1 MDCTGENV
9 NKTLLA
15 ALLGATILAGGAQA
29 APADDIKA
37 LLEQKKP
44 IEAYNL
50 ARGNPGEMGNPIF
63 DFFYGIAAI
72 DAGHAGEGVLALER
86 YLLSFPDN
94 RSARFQLARG
104 YYVLGEDQRA
114 RDEFQN
120 LLADASG
127 TEKTTAERYLDAI
140 KAREGRYQPSATGF
154 LEAGLGFDSNIN
166 SGIAGG
172 STFSLPG
179 GTSLVLSPNS
189 VVAKSEDTFGT
200 IQGGLQGTYPLAPGI
215 AAFGTAG
222 FDGRFHSTSNFNQ
235 FDQVNYGASG
245 GLSFLT
251 DRNLYKA
258 GIGLSEGYVD
268 KQRYLTTTSL
278 FGEWQHQLDQ
288 FNRFSL
294 GGQVAGLD
302 FHEMNVYTTLNK
314 SARTRVE
321 VTPTRDS
328 TYTGL
333 SAGWIRSFN
342 AEYLPVLNASLNF
355 GDEANRANR
364 PDLSREIHGARLGL
378 SLTPAPKWGA
388 AIAAGVQDTAY
399 KSRGAFASSRKD
411 QTYTVDGSLSYFY
424 SKALSVRMEAAV
436 TQQKSNIGLFSYDR
450 YVVGVKA
457 RYDFK

>member
-1 MDCTGENV
+1 MKKFLFV
-9 NKTLLA
+9 
-15 ALLGATILAGGAQA
+15 ALLGILVAASGAHA

-44 IEAYNL
+44 VDAYTL
-50 ARGNPGEMGNPIF
+50 GRANPGELGNPIF
-63 DFFYGIAAI
+63 DFFFGIAAI

-86 YLLSFPDN
+86 YLLAFPDN

-114 RDEFQN
+114 RDEFQQ

-140 KAREGRYQPSATGF
+140 RAREGRYQPTATGY

-179 GTSLVLSPNS
+179 GTSLTLSPNS
-189 VVAKSEDTFGT
+189 VVAKSADTFAT
-200 IQGGLQGTYPLAPGI
+200 IQGGVQGTYPLAPGI
-215 AAFGTAG
+215 AGFGTAT
-222 FDGRFHSTSNFNQ
+222 FDSRFHSKSNFDQ
-235 FDQVNYGASG
+235 FDQFNFGGSG

-258 GIGLSEGYVD
+258 GIGLSEGFVD

-278 FGEWQHQLDQ
+278 FGEWQHQVDQ

-294 GGQVAGLD
+294 GAQVAGLD
-302 FHEMNVYTTLNK
+302 FHEVNVYTALDK

-321 VTPTRDS
+321 RTPTRDS
-328 TYTGL
+328 TYAGL
-333 SAGWIRSFN
+333 SAGWVRSFN
-342 AEYLPVLNASLNF
+342 AEYLPVLNVSLNF
-355 GDEANRANR
+355 GDEQNRANR
-364 PDLSREIHGARLGL
+364 PDLARAIHGAKVGL
-378 SLTPAPKWGA
+378 SLTPAPQWGA
-388 AIAAGVQDTAY
+388 AIAAGVQETNY
-399 KSRGAFASSRKD
+399 KARGAFASSRKD
-411 QTYTVDGSLSYFY
+411 ETYTLDGSLSYFY

-436 TQQKSNIGLFSYDR
+436 TQQQSNVGLFGYDR

>member
-1 MDCTGENV
+1 MIS
-9 NKTLLA
+9 A
-15 ALLGATILAGGAQA
+15 GAAQA
-29 APADDIKA
+29 APADDVKA
-37 LLEQKKP
+37 LLEQNKP
-44 IEAYNL
+44 LEAYKLGRANPDQL
-50 ARGNPGEMGNPIF
+50 GNPVF
-63 DFFYGIAAI
+63 DFFYGVAAI

-114 RDEFQN
+114 RDEFQQ

-127 TEKTTAERYLDAI
+127 AEKTTAERYLDAI
-140 KAREGRYQPSATGF
+140 KAREGRYQPTATGY

-166 SGIAGG
+166 SGIPGG

-179 GTSLVLSPNS
+179 GLSLVLAPNS
-189 VVAKSEDTFGT
+189 VMARSEDVFTT
-200 IQGGLQGTYPLAPGI
+200 LQGGVQGTYPLAPGI

-222 FDGRFHSTSNFNQ
+222 FDSRFHSKGNFDQ
-235 FDQVNYGASG
+235 FDQMNFGGSG

-251 DRNLYKA
+251 DRNLYKV
-258 GIGLSEGYVD
+258 GIGLAEGFVD

-278 FGEWQHQLDQ
+278 FGEWQHQYDQ

-302 FHEMNVYTTLNK
+302 FHEMNVYTALDK
-314 SARTRVE
+314 SARARVE
-321 VTPTRDS
+321 RTPTRDS

-333 SAGWIRSFN
+333 SAGWARSFN
-342 AEYLPVLNASLNF
+342 VEYLPVLNVSLNF

-364 PDLSREIHGARLGL
+364 PDLSREIHGGKVGV
-378 SLTPAPKWGA
+378 SLTPAPKWGMA
-388 AIAAGVQDTAY
+388 LAAGMQETSY
-399 KSRGAFASSRKD
+399 KAPGAFASSRKD
-411 QTYTVDGSLSYFY
+411 QAYTLDGSLSYFY
-424 SKALSVRMEAAV
+424 SKALSIRMEAAV
-436 TQQKSNIGLFSYDR
+436 TQQQSNIGLFEYDR
-450 YVVGVKA
+450 YVVGLKA

>member
-1 MDCTGENV
+1 M
-9 NKTLLA
+9 KK
-15 ALLGATILAGGAQA
+15 TILATLLGVMISAGTAHA
-29 APADDIKA
+29 APADDVKA

-44 IEAYNL
+44 LEAYNL
-50 ARGNPGEMGNPIF
+50 GRANPDQLGNPVF
-63 DFFYGIAAI
+63 DFFFGIAAI

-127 TEKTTAERYLDAI
+127 NEKTTAERYLDAI
-140 KAREGRYQPSATGF
+140 KAREGRYTPTAIGY

-166 SGIAGG
+166 SGIPGG
-172 STFSLPG
+172 STFALPG
-179 GTSLVLSPNS
+179 GLSLFLSPNS
-189 VVAKSEDTFGT
+189 VMARSADTIGT
-200 IQGGLQGTYPLAPGI
+200 LQGGVQGTYPLAPGV

-222 FDGRFHSTSNFNQ
+222 FDGRFHSKGNFDQ
-235 FDQVNYGASG
+235 FDQLSVNGAG
-245 GLSFLT
+245 GLSFLS
-251 DRNLYKA
+251 DKNLYKA
-258 GIGLSEGYVD
+258 GLGLSEAMVD
-268 KQRYLTTTSL
+268 KQRYLTTVSL
-278 FGEWQHQLDQ
+278 FGEWQHQYDQ

-321 VTPTRDS
+321 RTPTRDA

-333 SAGWIRSFN
+333 SAGWTRSFN
-342 AEYLPVLNASLNF
+342 AEYLPILNLSLNF

-364 PDLSREIHGARLGL
+364 PDLSRNVYGAKAGV
-378 SLTPAPKWGA
+378 SLTPAPKWGMA
-388 AIAAGVQDTAY
+388 LAAGVQETSYRA
-399 KSRGAFASSRKD
+399 RGGFASSRKD
-411 QTYTVDGSLSYFY
+411 QAYTLDGSLSYFY
-424 SKALSVRMEAAV
+424 TKELSVRMEAMV
-436 TQQKSNIGLFSYDR
+436 TQQQSNINLFDYDR

>member
-1 MDCTGENV
+1 MKIRYVVASLAAG
-9 NKTLLA
+9 LLA
-15 ALLGATILAGGAQA
+15 PLFAHA
-29 APADDIKA
+29 APADDVKA
-37 LLEQKKP
+37 LLERQKP
-44 IEAYNL
+44 LEAYNL
-50 ARGNPGEMGNPIF
+50 ARGNPGEMGKPLF

-86 YLLSFPDN
+86 YLLSFSDN
-94 RSARFQLARG
+94 RSARFHLARG

-120 LLADASG
+120 LLADATG
-127 TEKTTAERYLDAI
+127 AEKTTAERYLDAI
-140 KAREGRYQPSATGF
+140 KAREGRYQPTATGF

-166 SGIAGG
+166 SGIPGG

-179 GTSLVLSPNS
+179 GTSLVLAPNS
-189 VVAKSEDTFGT
+189 VVARAEDTFAT
-200 IQGGLQGTYPLAPGI
+200 LAGGVQGTYPLAPGI

-222 FDGRFHSTSNFNQ
+222 FDSRFHGKANFDQ
-235 FDQVNYGASG
+235 FDQASFGGSG

-258 GIGLSEGYVD
+258 GIGVSEGFVD

-278 FGEWQHQLDQ
+278 FGEWQHQIDQ

-302 FHEMNVYTTLNK
+302 FHEMSVYTTLNK

-321 VTPTRDS
+321 RTPTRDS
-328 TYTGL
+328 TYAGL
-333 SAGWIRSFN
+333 SAGWVRSFN
-342 AEYLPVLNASLNF
+342 VDYLPVLNVSLSF

-364 PDLSREIHGARLGL
+364 PDLARTVLGAKVGL

-388 AIAAGVQDTAY
+388 AVAAGMQDTSY
-399 KSRGAFASSRKD
+399 KGRGAFAASRKD
-411 QTYTVDGSLSYFY
+411 ATYTLDGSLSYFY
-424 SKALSVRMEAAV
+424 SKAMSVRLEAAV
-436 TQQKSNIGLFSYDR
+436 TQQQSNIGLYDYDR